1 VEHQGISVVDAVL
14 DELKRATTQQNKT
27 SARTILIQSTDK
39 SVLMKFKEKN
49 KMNHD
54 ELVYRVDDNIRDVA
68 DSAIKDIKNF
78 AGSIVISKKSVFPY
92 KGFIILEKETNI
104 ASKLKS
110 NGLRVYVE
118 RFSNECVTHAFD
130 FYDDPTLEIDSFV
143 RDVQIDGIITDFPA
157 TTARYRSKKVVSSSL
172 YIFFNFP

>member
-1 VEHQGISVVDAVL
+1 MVDAVL
-14 DELKRATTQQNKT
+14 DELKRATNQQNKT

-54 ELVYRVDDNIRDVA
+54 ELVYRVEENIGDVA

-92 KGFIILEKETNI
+92 VGFITLTQGTNVV
-104 ASKLKS
+104 SKLKS
-110 NGLRVYVE
+110 SGLRVYVE
-118 RFSNECVTHAFD
+118 RFSNEFVTQAFD
-130 FYDDPTLEIDSFV
+130 FYEDPTLEIDSFV
-143 RDVQIDGIITDFPA
+143 RDIQIDGIITDFPA
-157 TTARYRSKKVVSSSL
+157 TTARYRSKNIVSSSL
-172 YIFFNFP
+172 YCFFNFPCANLR